1 MDAHNTTGVVPR
13 QRGYTSVVVTKD
25 RRVSWGMSFGERL
38 LEARKARDLNQ
49 LELGRRIADYLGR
62 RKPVKQQTISALERR
77 RSSRTEFFHAI
88 VAVLKVN
95 PDWLQTGRGDSG
107 LSSKA
112 WKIGEQTHQIPVSND
127 NVLTSIIAKW
137 PNLSPQARA
146 RIENF
151 VTFEHNTAKADT
163 GREGPSAGLSP
174 AATSGSRPSSKV
186 GVPSRKNRRPAR

>member
-1 MDAHNTTGVVPR
+1 MDAHNTTGVVSR

-38 LEARKARDLNQ
+38 LEARKARELNQ

-62 RKPVKQQTISALERR
+62 RRPVKQQTISALERR

-88 VAVLKVN
+88 VAVLRVN
-95 PDWLQTGRGDSG
+95 PDWLQTGRGQSG
-107 LSSKA
+107 LNLSLN
-112 WKIGEQTHQIPVSND
+112 QIVTASNQD
-127 NVLTSIIAKW
+127 LAIVDKDLRSIIAKW

-151 VTFEHNTAKADT
+151 VTFEHNAAKADT
-163 GREGPSAGLSP
+163 GREGPAAGLSP
-174 AATSGSRPSSKV
+174 AGAAGSRPSPKV